1 MEPGEIE
8 PPSFKFE
15 FKEGLELNWR
25 HIIDNISITDLLSGQ
40 NFDDFLASHLNLAYA
55 DHVYD
60 PGKPIYKLIL
70 FSYYFDG
77 RHRCTKSNH
86 NYLVGAII
94 STLRKTVQC

>member
-25 HIIDNISITDLLSGQ
+25 HIIDCINIPDILAGQ
-40 NFDDFLASHLNLAYA
+40 NFDEFLASHLNLAYA

-60 PGKPIYKLIL
+60 PGKQFENLLLI
-70 FSYYFDG
+70 
-77 RHRCTKSNH
+77 C
-86 NYLVGAII
+86 
-94 STLRKTVQC
+94 